1 MKNKLFS
8 IFTALAMV
16 LGILVAPFTS
26 AHAAGEATHQ
36 TTVKIHKILMEES
49 ELNKKDGNK
58 NPVWP
63 KDHDGKEIKN
73 ITDYF
78 GTNAKPINGVA
89 FRIYEVKEAAE
100 AGFVKGDDESLKTYA
115 KDLDADKYYKLVQ
128 VDGKDF
134 VLSKTVGTEDGIA
147 EVTLPDGTYRVVEDK
162 ANSTYKGEKGETL
175 TGSKA
180 VPFTL
185 VLPAGLPD
193 GTGNYDNADNPLHVY
208 PKNTEKAPKIDKNF
222 ASDNDLEAVEDKNS
236 NIKAGAA
243 YENYEKKK
251 ATAEAEL
258 GKKVPY
264 EVKTEIPADSKLA
277 EAHWDDKMT
286 EGLTFNGDLKVKVG
300 EKDLTAEHYTLEQD
314 DRGFSLKLNEKGL
327 ALINGKAE
335 AVTVTLTYSAT
346 VNSKAIVD
354 IPEAN
359 DITFHYGNTP
369 SQGNTP
375 KPTKPNDNGEVSV
388 GKTWG
393 GEDSDWVE
401 GEYAKFKLVDAN
413 TGEDVKE
420 TDLDAVEGYKFES
433 VVTLEKGGKTSYTW
447 KGLKKDKSYKV
458 VEVESKTLSDAEYTV
473 NEQGKVEVTNHKSN
487 NPKPLNPTEPKVVNG
502 GKRFVKTNKEGTER
516 LAGAQFLVKNEKDEY
531 LVKKVATQEEKDAV
545 KTTKQKLDEAVAT
558 YNGLTADQ
566 QAGQEGTDA
575 KDNIAKAQEAYNK
588 AVLASADK
596 YEWTT
601 VEAYNE
607 AQTEDKNKVKVA
619 KEIPNVVKLT
629 SGENGE
635 FEIKELAYGDYKLE
649 EIKAPEGYAL
659 PTDGGN
665 FGFKVEKGSY
675 TEKDVNIK
683 YNTEDA
689 ANNAKQIVNNK
700 VSIPQTGG
708 IGSLIFVVAGLAIM
722 AGAYAAYRKN
732 QARA

>member
-16 LGILVAPFTS
+16 LGILVSPFTS
-26 AHAAGEATHQ
+26 AHAADEATHQ

-49 ELNKKDGNK
+49 ELNKKDEKK

-63 KDHDGKEIKN
+63 KDHDGKKIDN

-115 KDLDADKYYKLVQ
+115 KDLDANKYYKLVP
-128 VDGKDF
+128 VNGKDF
-134 VLSKTVGTEDGIA
+134 VLSKTVDGEDGIA

-222 ASDNDLEAVEDKNS
+222 ASDNDLEAVEDKNQ
-236 NIKAGAA
+236 NIKAGAN
-243 YENYEKKK
+243 YDNYEKKK

-286 EGLTFNGDLKVKVG
+286 EGLTFNGDVKVKVG
-300 EKDLTAEHYTLEQD
+300 ETELTAEHYTLEQD
-314 DRGFSLKLNEKGL
+314 NKGFSLRLNEKGL
-327 ALINGKAE
+327 ALINGKDK

-375 KPTKPNDNGEVSV
+375 KPTKPNKNGEVSV
-388 GKTWG
+388 EKTWG
-393 GEDSDWVE
+393 GKDSDWEE

-433 VVTLEKGGKTSYTW
+433 VVTLEKGGNTSYTW
-447 KGLKKDKSYKV
+447 KGLKTDKSYKV

-473 NEQGKVEVTNHKSN
+473 NELGKVEVTNHKSN

-545 KTTKQKLDEAVAT
+545 NTTKQNLDEAVAT

-566 QAGQEGTDA
+566 QAGQEGTEA
-575 KDNIAKAQEAYNK
+575 KNNIAKAQEAYNK

-601 VEAYNE
+601 VEAYNK
-607 AQTEDKNKVKVA
+607 AQKEDNKKVKVA

-629 SGENGE
+629 SGANGE

-659 PTDGGN
+659 PTNGGN
-665 FGFKVEKGSY
+665 FKFKVEKGSY
-675 TEKDVNIK
+675 NTGDINYEVKNKDAK
-683 YNTEDA
+683 DA
-689 ANNAKQIVNNK
+689 QKIVNNK

-722 AGAYAAYRKN
+722 AGAYAAYRKS